1 MCERCLHAWPHCGQ
15 QAQREESR
23 SMKTDSV
30 FYRLF
35 QSVPQLFFAL
45 LDRPPEQALHYQFT
59 SEELN
64 HTALRTCII
73 APLSHGVIAVLFSM
87 TR

>member
-1 MCERCLHAWPHCGQ
+1 MCERCLHAWPYCRQ
-15 QAQREESR
+15 QAQSGESR

-45 LDRPPEQALHYQFT
+45 LDRPAEQAVHSQFT
-59 SEELN
+59 SEE
-64 HTALRTCII
+64 TT
-73 APLSHGVIAVLFSM
+73 SH
-87 TR
+87 